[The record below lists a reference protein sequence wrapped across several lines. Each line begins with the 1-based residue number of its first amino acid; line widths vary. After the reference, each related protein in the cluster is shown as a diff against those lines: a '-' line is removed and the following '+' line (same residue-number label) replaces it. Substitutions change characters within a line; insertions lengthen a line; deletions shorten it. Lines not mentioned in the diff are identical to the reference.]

1 MSSIELKQ
9 GVLNRG
15 ETLFQ
20 GIAASAPAGAAVATM
35 TGAAGY
41 ALGALPLS
49 ALIAFFVVV
58 LNAYIIKR
66 ISSRMAGAGGY
77 YDYTKVA
84 FGPVVGAFTGW
95 MYILYQIFA
104 MAFIALSISV
114 FVPALLSEVF
124 GINIPA
130 YTWLPLLAGTMLFGY
145 FVSVVGI
152 KQSLKYAMVMGT
164 MEILVVIAIGLA
176 IVLEHP
182 AINTVQVFTPKFA
195 SGGISGVMLGV
206 LFMYT
211 SFSGFGTMTPLGEE
225 AKNGKKMVG
234 NTIVISA
241 LILGVF
247 FVFAAYS
254 FTVGWGPLNMSSY
267 ASNLV
272 PGIILTKSDLGLI
285 GAIIITVFYINS
297 ILTDIAV
304 FFNSSSRVS
313 MALARN
319 NILPNA
325 MSRIHHK
332 HQTPHVSAAVMGIGA
347 FLIAAVGTVALGGG
361 GFNIFLVTGIVST
374 LPALLVHAIANAALP
389 ALNKKET
396 RKWGAL
402 NVLLPIIA
410 IVILGFVFYGTFIS
424 ISSTVIIGSVIF
436 LIWVVVGIVLSF
448 ARKKSY
454 VLDKKYEGLVGGQ
467 E

>member
-1 MSSIELKQ
+1 
-9 GVLNRG
+9 
-15 ETLFQ
+15 
-20 GIAASAPAGAAVATM
+20 
-35 TGAAGY
+35 
-41 ALGALPLS
+41 
-49 ALIAFFVVV
+49 
-58 LNAYIIKR
+58 
-66 ISSRMAGAGGY
+66 
-77 YDYTKVA
+77 
-84 FGPVVGAFTGW
+84 
-95 MYILYQIFA
+95 
-104 MAFIALSISV
+104 
-114 FVPALLSEVF
+114 
-124 GINIPA
+124 
-130 YTWLPLLAGTMLFGY
+130 
-145 FVSVVGI
+145 
-152 KQSLKYAMVMGT
+152 
-164 MEILVVIAIGLA
+164 
-176 IVLEHP
+176 
-182 AINTVQVFTPKFA
+182 
-195 SGGISGVMLGV
+195 
-206 LFMYT
+206 
-211 SFSGFGTMTPLGEE
+211 
-225 AKNGKKMVG
+225 
-234 NTIVISA
+234 
-241 LILGVF
+241 
-247 FVFAAYS
+247 
-254 FTVGWGPLNMSSY
+254 MSSY

>member
-1 MSSIELKQ
+1 
-9 GVLNRG
+9 
-15 ETLFQ
+15 
-20 GIAASAPAGAAVATM
+20 M

-152 KQSLKYAMVMGT
+152 KQSLKYAMVMET

-211 SFSGFGTMTPLGEE
+211 SFSGF
-225 AKNGKKMVG
+225 

-325 MSRIHHK
+325 MSRIHQK

-347 FLIAAVGTVALGGG
+347 FIIAAVGTVALGGG